1 MPPATRPAGADA
13 LTRPVAV
20 LPIVTLFRRVPQ
32 LSLVVPPPSV
42 PLRSYAGP
50 RACRLAVFVGLVFQ
64 CRVREA
70 FVVAARPLRAAL
82 LALDLFDIDETVFLN
97 PFRRPAVVFVV
108 TYVLQNNVV
117 SAAWYIIDGGVH
129 HLNVEVVAV
138 AY

>member
-20 LPIVTLFRRVPQ
+20 LPVVALFRRVPQ
-32 LSLVVPPPSV
+32 LSLVGPPPCV

-50 RACRLAVFVGLVFQ
+50 RACRLAVFVRLVFQ

-82 LALDLFDIDETVFLN
+82 LALDLFRIDETVFLN

-108 TYVLQNNVV
+108 TYVLQNNAV
-117 SAAWYIIDGGVH
+117 SAPYIIDDGRRY
-129 HLNVEVVAV
+129 LYVEVVAV